1 MNQNLGVNRMGY
13 KEDKDTQ
20 KKKEKKKKSG
30 VKRKRLISAEPVK

>member
-20 KKKEKKKKSG
+20 KKEKKSG